1 MTTRAMYGLIITFLG
16 CCISSLLSAQVMLSG
31 EVRQGIVYEY
41 GIGTNNLFN
50 SLVLNADYSIFRVS
64 AGANYQRFDSPDY
77 WIGESPSL
85 RSFALSAGLHYEWSN
100 FEVAF
105 LGGAFYGDND
115 SRYFFPYVVAQPY
128 DFAARNPPD
137 ENDLSY
143 GIPSYLSTRR
153 IENQGIYGV
162 VLHGS
167 LAYRFADAW
176 QAGVSLTSYE
186 YIIGR
191 RISYRPPV
199 RGAQL
204 FLRYSIPGS
213 GEKLSSIPIV
223 TALYGGVVLNQTDGW
238 WTTAQATLRFKN
250 VLVAADVDLMRHD
263 LMNTSYYKSYDYAGS
278 FNGAALS
285 LGYALDVQRFT
296 FGLTAG
302 YFYGF
307 GRMKQSHEL
316 SADVERTV
324 YYDEDVFG
332 LRARLMID
340 YRVTDRWSAGV
351 SAVANAYTTHQP
363 MFIASAQLPTP
374 AAIQIGVKHN
384 WGKLNHQSVQKPPT
398 P

>member
-1 MTTRAMYGLIITFLG
+1 MRSTCLILICVLF
-16 CCISSLLSAQVMLSG
+16 IQALSAQEKNHATEIDVAVAPGRLTGDLEGRFRGVSVGMKWRFLRVQADFNDLQLPEQHYWAGKMSPG
-31 EVRQGIVYEY
+31 VR
-41 GIGTNNLFN
+41 TF
-50 SLVLNADYSIFRVS
+50 S
-64 AGANYQRFDSPDY
+64 
-77 WIGESPSL
+77 
-85 RSFALSAGLHYEWSN
+85 LSAGLDYELERFRFSL
-100 FEVAF
+100 
-105 LGGAFYGDND
+105 LGGAFYGNSD
-115 SRYFFPYVVAQPY
+115 RYWHLPGMISNSSANESIRLNQVP
-128 DFAARNPPD
+128 
-137 ENDLSY
+137 E
-143 GIPSYLSTRR
+143 YLVTQRYTT
-153 IENQGIYGV
+153 QGIHGMVLNASLGYRITEHWQVGV
-162 VLHGS
+162 AV
-167 LAYRFADAW
+167 
-176 QAGVSLTSYE
+176 TSYQ

-191 RISYRPPV
+191 RMSYREPI
-199 RGAQL
+199 RSEQL

-213 GEKLSSIPIV
+213 GEKLGNIPIF
-223 TALYGGVVLNQTDGW
+223 TALYGGVVLNETDGW

-263 LMNTSYYKSYDYAGS
+263 PMNTSYYKSYDYAGS

-307 GRMKQSHEL
+307 GRMKQSRAL
-316 SADVERTV
+316 NDNVVRTV

-332 LRARLMID
+332 LRARFMVD

-351 SAVANAYTTHQP
+351 SAVANAITTHQP

-384 WGKLNHQSVQKPPT
+384 WGKLNHSSVEKQPT